1 MHEEVCRHN
10 VQDLELDIPD
20 AAHFVALFL
29 GRATVDEVLPP
40 AFLTAVLQ
48 RMHDDSLGVQVVRS
62 VGESA
67 PPPSPQR
74 NFVDRS
80 VAAGEHGTLSTAPLA
95 VFSVCSYVQVRG
107 GHLRKLPFCLLA
119 LRLAHLWLPAGHLLG
134 AKHAAERLQRCW
146 AHPVSF
152 SIQHLRSSFQ
162 VCIRPCISAT
172 AQSED
177 TL

>member
-1 MHEEVCRHN
+1 MPRSLTLTASVSDGSLQTGSIEGLPQHCAYPIGLKPHHLLALQGCVPSKSISAHEEVCCHG

-67 PPPSPQR
+67 QPLSPQLILVSGLR
-74 NFVDRS
+74 HS
-80 VAAGEHGTLSTAPLA
+80 VS
-95 VFSVCSYVQVRG
+95 
-107 GHLRKLPFCLLA
+107 
-119 LRLAHLWLPAGHLLG
+119 G
-134 AKHAAERLQRCW
+134 AKR
-146 AHPVSF
+146 AHRFLFLV
-152 SIQHLRSSFQ
+152 
-162 VCIRPCISAT
+162 
-172 AQSED
+172 
-177 TL
+177 

>member
-1 MHEEVCRHN
+1 MHDEVCRHD

-67 PPPSPQR
+67 PPPSPQL
-74 NFVDRS
+74 NLVSGLWQIVCQMPSVHNAFSLGPLIGVDRS
-80 VAAGEHGTLSTAPLA
+80 VAAGEHGTLSIAPLA
-95 VFSVCSYVQVRG
+95 VHPVCSY
-107 GHLRKLPFCLLA
+107 
-119 LRLAHLWLPAGHLLG
+119 
-134 AKHAAERLQRCW
+134 
-146 AHPVSF
+146 
-152 SIQHLRSSFQ
+152 I
-162 VCIRPCISAT
+162 
-172 AQSED
+172 
-177 TL
+177 

>member
-1 MHEEVCRHN
+1 MHEEVCRHD

-67 PPPSPQR
+67 PPPSLQLNLVSGLWQIVCQMP
-74 NFVDRS
+74 S
-80 VAAGEHGTLSTAPLA
+80 VHNA
-95 VFSVCSYVQVRG
+95 FS
-107 GHLRKLPFCLLA
+107 
-119 LRLAHLWLPAGHLLG
+119 LG
-134 AKHAAERLQRCW
+134 
-146 AHPVSF
+146 P
-152 SIQHLRSSFQ
+152 
-162 VCIRPCISAT
+162 
-172 AQSED
+172 
-177 TL
+177 

>member
-1 MHEEVCRHN
+1 MHTEVCRHA

-67 PPPSPQR
+67 PPPSLQLILVSGLWQIVCQMP
-74 NFVDRS
+74 S
-80 VAAGEHGTLSTAPLA
+80 VHNA
-95 VFSVCSYVQVRG
+95 F
-107 GHLRKLPFCLLA
+107 
-119 LRLAHLWLPAGHLLG
+119 
-134 AKHAAERLQRCW
+134 
-146 AHPVSF
+146 
-152 SIQHLRSSFQ
+152 
-162 VCIRPCISAT
+162 
-172 AQSED
+172 
-177 TL
+177 